1 MLGLGASSTFDVGQ
15 TKPSSAST
23 MREHGMQIIGEAG
36 AQIAVIFCLL
46 IHLDK
51 VGHRGAAQEGKK
63 AKKAIVPANVEKGPS
78 LTKAIVG

>member
-1 MLGLGASSTFDVGQ
+1 MLGLGASSTFDVEQ
-15 TKPSSAST
+15 TKPSSASSMRKHG

-63 AKKAIVPANVEKGPS
+63 AKKAIVPANVE
-78 LTKAIVG
+78 